1 MDINQKLIELQ
12 DLEQTLESQIERI
25 YEAKEELNLKEVAY
39 KKQLH
44 FIRGQISVL
53 QNLTNNEEITTISV
67 EKPLVGELAYIR
79 EKLRDIRGTVFE
91 KNPPK
96 PPILEEQQP
105 KKSEFD
111 PFPTPPNSS
120 EESKPAQ
127 IGGFKF
133 MEG

>member
-1 MDINQKLIELQ
+1 MNMDINQKLIELQ

-25 YEAKEELNLKEVAY
+25 YEAKEELNLKEVVY

-44 FIRGQISVL
+44 FVRGQISVL

-67 EKPLVGELAYIR
+67 EKPLVGELTYIR
-79 EKLRDIRGTVFE
+79 EKLRDIRGTSFE

-96 PPILEEQQP
+96 PPILQQP
-105 KKSEFD
+105 KSEFD